1 MQSRLACEQLAARR
15 ITELSK
21 QTYLM
26 VKSNVGVLRNIQ
38 QKNRSPLVSIVSGS
52 LLVDIDSVRGFH
64 LCLSML
70 QATDALGMTVY
81 WVVCP
86 NDCSTK
92 QEELCNPLADQ
103 DSVPVKHRGAPQ
115 IKDMVNQLA
124 DCTSIHAAAPASP
137 PGLTTSVDACLLQ

>member
-1 MQSRLACEQLAARR
+1 
-15 ITELSK
+15 
-21 QTYLM
+21 M
-26 VKSNVGVLRNIQ
+26 VKSNVGLLRNIQ

-64 LCLSML
+64 FCLSML
-70 QATDALGMTVY
+70 QATDALGMTGY

-103 DSVPVKHRGAPQ
+103 DSKSVTHRGRRRLKTGSINWQ
-115 IKDMVNQLA
+115 IAQAFM
-124 DCTSIHAAAPASP
+124 
-137 PGLTTSVDACLLQ
+137 LLLLHHHLGY